1 MTMETVTITINKS
14 CGYSGKL
21 SAKTY
26 IAAIVGTC
34 KQYIFSREFVQ
45 TEATDAAEMFKARR
59 KGKGCWIEA
68 AAVEAGLY
76 EVQDGDRCFK
86 IVCKK
91 DGKMQRFACSEDR
104 ALKMA
109 LLMDQG
115 CTFEESRLQTRA
127 PAAPAA
133 PAAN

>member
-1 MTMETVTITINKS
+1 METVTITINKS

-26 IAAIVGTC
+26 IAAIVGTS
-34 KQYIFSREFVQ
+34 KQYIFNREFVQ

-59 KGKGCWIEA
+59 KGKGCWTEA

-76 EVQDGDRCFK
+76 EVQDGEGCFK
-86 IVCKK
+86 IV
-91 DGKMQRFACSEDR
+91 QRFACSEDR

-115 CTFEESRLQTRA
+115 CTFEEARLQTRA

-133 PAAN
+133 PATN